1 MSQFSTENINE
12 SVNGLTKTNKSIF
25 FGFDRY
31 FFLIIFNTIVKLES
45 LMKELITI
53 ISLFSLVTLFSEVH
67 IMEIS
72 LKDTSGVVFLRDS
85 LENNIKDQQSQHYN
99 FEQVEFLESQKSQNS
114 LEVKNKF
121 QTNGDNIKLNEESTR
136 LEIVNFP
143 NNYNLETVT
152 MFYLEEDSQ
161 VKIDF
166 YNSLGEV
173 VANLVNGKIKKG
185 RHITKYDGVSLKS
198 GTYYIRLEVNG
209 EIKDLKKL
217 ILLL

>member
-1 MSQFSTENINE
+1 
-12 SVNGLTKTNKSIF
+12 
-25 FGFDRY
+25 
-31 FFLIIFNTIVKLES
+31 
-45 LMKELITI
+45 MKELITI